1 VRRGMLDEVR
11 DLLSAGYD
19 EALPAMGGIGYRQF
33 AAVLRG
39 RSTEEEALRLMIRD
53 TARYAKRQM
62 TWFARDPEVRWIEV
76 GEGAGVDALVRRV
89 LRDVREEG
97 LVE

>member
-1 VRRGMLDEVR
+1 
-11 DLLSAGYD
+11 
-19 EALPAMGGIGYRQF
+19 
-33 AAVLRG
+33 
-39 RSTEEEALRLMIRD
+39 MIRD